1 MELSGFNLG
10 RLWGSASHRLLLASY
25 LNCADF
31 VCLVLSFL
39 DPEPWCCGDT
49 GFEHER
55 SRELPLLTELS
66 AGEKVVSCIQR
77 VKWVADLEIRVI
89 HDTLAEGATA
99 ATVMRL

>member
-25 LNCADF
+25 LNSADF
-31 VCLVLSFL
+31 VRLVLLFL
-39 DPEPWCCGDT
+39 DPKPGCSGDI
-49 GFEHER
+49 GFKHQW

-77 VKWVADLEIRVI
+77 VKWIADLEIRVI
-89 HDTLAEGATA
+89 HDTLAEGAA